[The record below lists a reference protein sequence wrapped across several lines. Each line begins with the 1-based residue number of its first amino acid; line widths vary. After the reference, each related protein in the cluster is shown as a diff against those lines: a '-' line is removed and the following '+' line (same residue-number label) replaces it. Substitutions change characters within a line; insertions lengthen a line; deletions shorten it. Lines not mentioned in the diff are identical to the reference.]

1 MLFILVSILA
11 SLSFINISLGTPG
24 MFLKYLLIS
33 GYFAIS
39 LYDALSLGFYLSKL
53 SRIYYKYSGYY
64 SSIFPLKPDNIF
76 FLTSFSLPKK
86 ACLPVKR

>member
-1 MLFILVSILA
+1 
-11 SLSFINISLGTPG
+11 

-53 SRIYYKYSGYY
+53 SRIYFKNSGYY
-64 SSIFPLKPDNIF
+64 SSIFPLKPYNIF
-76 FLTSFSLPKK
+76 LLSSFSFLSKK
-86 ACLPVKR
+86 AWLPVKRWKRTHPRDQISALQPINFASRS